1 MTKKNLILKEI
12 NQNPLIDYKQIAKK
26 LNITT
31 HNVACQVNKLKK
43 EGLISEDYNQRHLA
57 LERECQDVGIPIE
70 NVSNY
75 WYKGK
80 HYSIH
85 VRGEQIGLN
94 DVLDTILG
102 EIKKYSPKYP
112 KPARQIK
119 KSDEHLMVISPAD
132 VHIGKLCSAYE
143 TGDEYNEKIAR
154 QRVLDGVSSLLS
166 KSQMFGIKES
176 LLVIG
181 NDILHTDNAKST
193 TTSGTHQDTNIM
205 WYDAFNFA
213 FKLYLEVIEMITS
226 QSKLK
231 VVYNP
236 SNHDYTSGFM
246 LAKAVASWFNKTDIE
261 FDISPS
267 HRKYTRFVKN
277 LIGTTHGDGAKEQDL
292 PLLMA
297 HETPF
302 WNDCP
307 HRYIYTHHI
316 HHKKAK
322 DYMSVV
328 TESFRTPSG
337 TDSWHHRN
345 GYQHSPKAIEAFIHH
360 QEYGQVSRLTQFF

>member
-1 MTKKNLILKEI
+1 MNKKQLILNEIRNNPQIGYKEI
-12 NQNPLIDYKQIAKK
+12 ADK
-26 LNITT
+26 LKINT
-31 HNVACQVNKLKK
+31 HNIACQVNKLKK
-43 EGLISEDYNQRHLA
+43 EGLIPQDYNQKHVA
-57 LERECQDVGIPIE
+57 LQKQCEEIGIPIE

-85 VRGEQIGLN
+85 VKGQQVGLE
-94 DVLDTILG
+94 DVLDNILG
-102 EIKKYSPKYP
+102 QMKKHSPKYP
-112 KPARQIK
+112 KIIRPK
-119 KSDEHLMVISPAD
+119 KPSQEHLMVISPAD
-132 VHIGKLCSAYE
+132 IHIGKLCSAYE
-143 TGDEYNEKIAR
+143 TGDEYNENIAR
-154 QRVLDGVSSLLS
+154 QRVLDGVSSLLA

-193 TTSGTHQDTNIM
+193 TTSGTFQDSNMM

-213 FKLYLEVIEMITS
+213 FKLYLEVIEMITA
-226 QSKLK
+226 QTKLK

-246 LAKAVASWFNKTDIE
+246 LAKAVSAWFSKTDME
-261 FDISPS
+261 FDISPA
-267 HRKYTRFVKN
+267 HRKYTKFGKN

-292 PLLMA
+292 PMLMA

-302 WNDCP
+302 WNECS

-328 TESFRTPSG
+328 TESFRSPSG

-360 QEYGQVSRLTQFF
+360 PEYGQVSRLTQFF